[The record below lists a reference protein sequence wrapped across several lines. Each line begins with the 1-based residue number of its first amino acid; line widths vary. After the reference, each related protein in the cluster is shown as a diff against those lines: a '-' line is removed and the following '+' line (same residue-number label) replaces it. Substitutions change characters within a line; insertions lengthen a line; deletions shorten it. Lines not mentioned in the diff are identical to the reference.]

1 MSSLVGLPFALSS
14 RRLTGVNYGLQAP
27 AGVASIAFALWYAY
41 EVGSASDFLK
51 MIR

>member
-1 MSSLVGLPFALSS
+1 MSGLVGLPFALSS

-41 EVGSASDFLK
+41 EVGSASDFLT